1 MAGETTTRLTM
12 FAEAM
17 GFDSTASSAELLAAA
32 LKRLGE
38 TTEAL
43 QTARTSGAVGELPQL
58 MEDEQILR
66 QYIAELTPA
75 QQAQEELNLSMRN
88 FVGLVRQ
95 VSPGLAFYVEG
106 LFRSVH
112 VVGQLANKNLE
123 LGSALKGAGNF
134 IKENAASLALLGAG
148 GAVVFAIDQI
158 TGAYAKMGE
167 ELEKVTAKIKKQ
179 QDAVNELKRAEQDQQ
194 QTIESISDKRREGG
208 LTADQARAAEQQ
220 AAGIGK
226 RFGKS
231 ISTESINRAEAL
243 LGGQGLSDD
252 QMADAGFLMDAGKL
266 ELDEKARP
274 EARRRAFDRALRRN
288 AADIAKFRAREGT
301 QAGSI
306 PAGAA
311 QEVRGAAAGTLSIV
325 DFIKSLPGTLAV
337 GMDADKLGQ
346 IVQALPGMEGKY
358 PSFTQI
364 FPNFAGANL
373 FSKALTDMVKGHGPA
388 FSDIEDLQA
397 VLAGEG
403 IKAEPEEIRAA
414 EFVQQQL
421 NKANRNGR
429 GGNVTIDNSTHNYTE
444 AHRKM
449 IVPGQRAREEASMN
463 GAARA
468 RLAEE

>member
-1 MAGETTTRLTM
+1 M

-75 QQAQEELNLSMRN
+75 QQAQEELNLSTRN
-88 FVGLVRQ
+88 FVGLIRQ

-148 GAVVFAIDQI
+148 GAVVFGINAI
-158 TGAYAKMGE
+158 TGAWEQMRKEG
-167 ELEKVTAKIKKQ
+167 EKVAEMLKKQ
-179 QDAVNELKRAEQDQQ
+179 AEAANKLREGQDEQRGG
-194 QTIESISDKRREGG
+194 IAKLSDARREGRMSASEE
-208 LTADQARAAEQQ
+208 TKAQQEAET
-220 AAGIGK
+220 IGK
-226 RFGKS
+226 RFGGEGGLDKD
-231 ISTESINRAEAL
+231 SINKAEAL
-243 LGGQGLSDD
+243 L
-252 QMADAGFLMDAGKL
+252 AGKGFSIDEVARAVFLMQTPGAEGKPML
-266 ELDEKARP
+266 ELDPRASAARLRAAFERASRRYQKPVEAFFAERPEVAQERAKEAVALLTSASDVGMNVPIKESIQGLPGKLAEGMDPDRAAAIVAGLKAKKGQRGSNVEWGWWRDLSGMGEEMLATQYTPFSDLTAKARLL
-274 EARRRAFDRALRRN
+274 ENEGF
-288 AADIAKFRAREGT
+288 AKDVH
-301 QAGSI
+301 
-306 PAGAA
+306 PA
-311 QEVRGAAAGTLSIV
+311 
-325 DFIKSLPGTLAV
+325 
-337 GMDADKLGQ
+337 
-346 IVQALPGMEGKY
+346 
-358 PSFTQI
+358 
-364 FPNFAGANL
+364 
-373 FSKALTDMVKGHGPA
+373 
-388 FSDIEDLQA
+388 
-397 VLAGEG
+397 
-403 IKAEPEEIRAA
+403 EIRIG
-414 EFVQQQL
+414 EIILQQL
-421 NKANRNGR
+421 EKMEKRQ
-429 GGNVTIDNSTHNYTE
+429 NVTVNYTE